1 MKSTRA
7 GICSRSE
14 STFGLSRV
22 KWTLSKVMWTTCLM
36 PLPSWHD
43 WSVVVVVL
51 GTEVV
56 VAVVLDVVLELSVV
70 VVTSVVDVV
79 SVAVVVVVV
88 VLVVVVVVDVVVGE
102 SAATTSFT
110 QPSTTVSRV
119 AAVVVLEQSVADVSL
134 AIAAANLLSASAR
147 QAVGSVP
154 LVACLDRHPSS
165 ADAFLAAAA
174 TFFESHLLSVGL
186 LSLAPTAARTLL
198 SHVPRAE
205 TTALALPGQESWR
218 SAFAKSFATFAPGLA
233 SQGASG
239 AFPFDSAFASHL
251 SVPEIALPE
260 DLSLVPPHLS
270 ARAIAGGASN
280 AMATA
285 RTTERRG
292 ECMSGLASQVSPR
305 ANGSRTTH
313 VCGMTARLAA
323 VCYRRPSQ
331 R

>member
-1 MKSTRA
+1 
-7 GICSRSE
+7 
-14 STFGLSRV
+14 
-22 KWTLSKVMWTTCLM
+22 
-36 PLPSWHD
+36 
-43 WSVVVVVL
+43 
-51 GTEVV
+51 
-56 VAVVLDVVLELSVV
+56 VVLDVVLELSVV

-79 SVAVVVVVV
+79 SVVVVVVVVSVVVVVVVV
-88 VLVVVVVVDVVVGE
+88 VLVVVVVVDVVLGE
-102 SAATTSFT
+102 SAASTSFT

-292 ECMSGLASQVSPR
+292 ECMSGLASQVSSLHARIAHDARLRNDRPSSSRLLPTAFAAMNSRRTTRNSSLPTALAISR
-305 ANGSRTTH
+305 ANDRRDTKSMMDVVTGSRRAH
-313 VCGMTARLAA
+313 DAA
-323 VCYRRPSQ
+323 VS
-331 R
+331 

>member
-1 MKSTRA
+1 MKSTSA

-88 VLVVVVVVDVVVGE
+88 LVVVVVVDVVLGE
-102 SAATTSFT
+102 SAASTSFT

-119 AAVVVLEQSVADVSL
+119 AASVVLEQSVADVSL

-174 TFFESHLLSVGL
+174 T
-186 LSLAPTAARTLL
+186 
-198 SHVPRAE
+198 
-205 TTALALPGQESWR
+205 
-218 SAFAKSFATFAPGLA
+218 
-233 SQGASG
+233 
-239 AFPFDSAFASHL
+239 
-251 SVPEIALPE
+251 
-260 DLSLVPPHLS
+260 
-270 ARAIAGGASN
+270 
-280 AMATA
+280 
-285 RTTERRG
+285 
-292 ECMSGLASQVSPR
+292 
-305 ANGSRTTH
+305 
-313 VCGMTARLAA
+313 
-323 VCYRRPSQ
+323 
-331 R
+331 